1 MESDAA
7 YIGAACGHEARA
19 TAAMAATAASSGRSV
34 FSKGMEGYSGGNANS
49 PGFVRAATRL
59 LLIARNNA

>member
-1 MESDAA
+1 
-7 YIGAACGHEARA
+7 
-19 TAAMAATAASSGRSV
+19 MAATAASSGRSV